1 MTVLTGYPNYPEGQ
15 IFTEFKTAPEKF
27 KNFNGADIIR
37 VPIFARGQS
46 KARLLAN
53 YISFLLSL
61 CIVGTFKTKNLKF
74 DIVFVFGVSPPSV
87 ALPALLLAK
96 YSRVPS
102 AMWVLDI
109 WPETL
114 QLVRVG
120 RIPFFQNFYDF
131 SCVKFIR
138 VVT

>member
-1 MTVLTGYPNYPEGQ
+1 MAQISLNKILIVTHHFWPENFRINDICDYFVKSGYDVTVLTGYPNYPEGQ

-61 CIVGTFKTKNLKF
+61 CIVTFKTKNLKF
-74 DIVFVFGVSPPSV
+74 DIVFVFGVSH
-87 ALPALLLAK
+87 L
-96 YSRVPS
+96 R
-102 AMWVLDI
+102 
-109 WPETL
+109 
-114 QLVRVG
+114 
-120 RIPFFQNFYDF
+120 
-131 SCVKFIR
+131 
-138 VVT
+138 